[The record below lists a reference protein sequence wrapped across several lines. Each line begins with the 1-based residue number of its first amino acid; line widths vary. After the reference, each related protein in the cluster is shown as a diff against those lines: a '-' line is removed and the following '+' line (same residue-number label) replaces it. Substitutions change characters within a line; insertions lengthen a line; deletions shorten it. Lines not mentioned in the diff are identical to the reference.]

1 MVQSS
6 SNIQNDS
13 EKENK
18 ISTNAAGNSSNWH
31 GIMGTW
37 LKSTSTEMKSRSGL
51 SR

>member
-1 MVQSS
+1 MKMILKKKIRYPQ
-6 SNIQNDS
+6 IQL
-13 EKENK
+13 EIKV
-18 ISTNAAGNSSNWH
+18 IWH